1 MTTRVARQGAA
12 GSDGRLPLGLALA
25 FSATSLPLQALAIA
39 VAVHL
44 PAYFAGNIGV
54 SLAVVGAA
62 MGTVRLIDVP
72 VEVVLG
78 LGMDRTRTRLGR
90 YRIWTLAG
98 APLLMLGLFM
108 LLQADRGVG
117 ISYLITWLL
126 VMYLGMSILMLS
138 HQAWA
143 STLAKSYNDRA
154 RLFGVMTAV
163 GVTGAVSVL
172 AIPIAMARMGY
183 SEADGMRAMIWYLIG
198 LAPVAVAV
206 VVWRTPESIMR
217 EDPRHRFRWRDYLEI
232 VADPN
237 MLRILLADLT
247 ISMGPGWMAA
257 LYIFFSRD
265 YLGFTTSQANILLLV
280 YIMAGVFGAPAL
292 AWLATKIS
300 KHRTIMLIA
309 VGYSLLLISLAFVP
323 KGNLLATLPT
333 MFLTGCLASGFNV
346 LSRAMTADVAD
357 EMRLKQGKERSGLLY
372 AGTTLTTKIA
382 GGVSVFLTFTVLAQV
397 GYDPQ
402 RGQQNTPEAIE
413 ALLWCFLAGPV
424 FFVMLGAAC
433 LVGYRLTAQRAA
445 EVRRQLEA
453 RDALTDPAG
462 ALEGL
467 TGEEM
472 TAPGGAR

>member
-1 MTTRVARQGAA
+1 MTTKANGQ
-12 GSDGRLPLGLALA
+12 DKRLPLGLAMA
-25 FSATSLPLQALAIA
+25 FAATSLPLQALAIA

-44 PAYFAGNIGV
+44 PAYFAANIGV
-54 SLAVVGAA
+54 SLAVVGGALGA
-62 MGTVRLIDVP
+62 VRLIDVP
-72 VEVVLG
+72 VEVALG
-78 LGMDRTRTRLGR
+78 LAMDRTRTRFGR

-98 APLLMLGLFM
+98 APLLMLGLYM

-117 ISYLITWLL
+117 MGYLIAWLL
-126 VMYLGMSILMLS
+126 VMYLGSSILMLS

-163 GVTGAVSVL
+163 GVTGAVTVL
-172 AIPIAMARMGY
+172 AIPIVMERMGY
-183 SEADGMRAMIWYLIG
+183 AEAQGVRAMVWYLIA

-206 VVWRTPESIMR
+206 VVWRTPENIMA
-217 EDPRHRFRWRDYLEI
+217 ESSTQRFRWRDYLEI

-237 MLRILLADLT
+237 MLRILLADLV
-247 ISMGPGWMAA
+247 ISLGPSWMAA
-257 LYIFFSRD
+257 LYIFYSRD
-265 YLGFTTSQANILLLV
+265 FMGFTTAQANILLLV
-280 YIMAGVFGAPAL
+280 YILAGIVGAPTL
-292 AWLATKIS
+292 AWVATRIS
-300 KHRTIMLIA
+300 KHRTIMLIS
-309 VGYSLLLISLAFVP
+309 VGYSLLLISLAFLP
-323 KGNLLATLPT
+323 KGNVLATAPT

-357 EMRLKQGKERSGLLY
+357 DMRLRQGKERSGLLY

-382 GGVSVFLTFTVLAQV
+382 AGASVFLTFTVLDQV

-402 RGQQNTPEAIE
+402 IGDRNTPEAIE

-424 FFVMLGAAC
+424 VFVMLGAAC
-433 LVGYRLTAQRAA
+433 LIGYRLTAERAA

-453 RDALTDPAG
+453 RDALQDPAG

-472 TAPGGAR
+472 AAPGAAR